1 MVTRTQARAA
11 RVRRKVDLGHLLRSY
26 GYDVYPDAEREQQF
40 RCDLHGSDN
49 KPSARFYP
57 ATNSTYCWVCQ
68 KSRGPLDY
76 VMEKEGI
83 EMRPALDLL
92 EAKYDLGELRWSDEA
107 EDNPLQRFEQELQNL
122 EYPNRG
128 FEDERKAVRRL
139 LDTVTRERDLDLQT
153 TLKLWE
159 VYDRLVYG
167 AKYESWGEKE
177 SLEALQTLKT
187 SVFKELKARAE

>member
-1 MVTRTQARAA
+1 
-11 RVRRKVDLGHLLRSY
+11 
-26 GYDVYPDAEREQQF
+26 
-40 RCDLHGSDN
+40 
-49 KPSARFYP
+49 
-57 ATNSTYCWVCQ
+57 
-68 KSRGPLDY
+68 
-76 VMEKEGI
+76 MEKEGI
-83 EMRPALDLL
+83 EMRPALDIL

-107 EDNPLQRFEQELQNL
+107 EDNPLQRFEQELQSL
-122 EYPNRG
+122 EHPNRG
-128 FEDERKAVRRL
+128 FDDERKSVRRL

-177 SLEALQTLKT
+177 SLEGLQTLKT